1 MSKAVHVAGDASG
14 TGDSSEAK
22 RMSVSQALQVTVL
35 QRVGMAGAV
44 VVMMMRVETMA
55 NVRE

>member
-14 TGDSSEAK
+14 TSDSSEAK

-35 QRVGMAGAV
+35 QRVVMAGAV